1 MRSRLLLTL
10 SLLVA
15 VTGLTLFLVHG
26 GDKKPEQADIPLTA
40 IAADTIDH
48 IRIIRNGQ
56 DEIRFEKQSGLW
68 MMQSPYQLR
77 ASDLRINTMLKL
89 LGTHSYAQYNSK
101 DTQLSRFLLDQPQVS
116 IEFNGTRIDFGD
128 VSPLGEQRYVL
139 YNNVVHIINDVLFQQ
154 LQAQAWFFLNTRLL
168 PEHATIT
175 AILLPGHAIRRQQ
188 GVWAVEP
195 ADNITADKIVELA
208 NAWRD
213 ADAIAVSKFEDT
225 SQHNSIR
232 IELEKQKPI
241 EFIMVREPPQLILA
255 RPDLGIQ
262 YHLGDYDARRMF
274 LKTTA
279 MDQNNGKTS
288 PPTVE

>member
-15 VTGLTLFLVHG
+15 VIGLALFLTYGV
-26 GDKKPEQADIPLTA
+26 DKKLEHADVPLTG
-40 IAADTIDH
+40 IAPDKINQ

-89 LGTHSYAQYNSK
+89 LGAHSYAQYNSK
-101 DTQLSRFLLDQPQVS
+101 NTQLSRFLLDQPQVS
-116 IEFNGTRIDFGD
+116 IEFNGARIDFGD
-128 VSPLGEQRYVL
+128 VSPLEERRYVM

-154 LQAQAWFFLNTRLL
+154 LQAPAYFFLNTRLL

-175 AILLPGHAIRRQQ
+175 TILLPGHAIRRQQ
-188 GVWAVEP
+188 GVWTVDP
-195 ADNITADKIVELA
+195 ATNISADKIVELA

-213 ADAIAVSKFEDT
+213 ADAITVSKFEDT
-225 SQHNSIR
+225 TQHDSVR
-232 IELEKQKPI
+232 IELEKLGAI
-241 EFIMVREPPQLILA
+241 EFIIVREPPQLILA

-262 YHLGDYDARRMF
+262 YHLGDYDAERMF

-279 MDQNNGKTS
+279 A
-288 PPTVE
+288 E